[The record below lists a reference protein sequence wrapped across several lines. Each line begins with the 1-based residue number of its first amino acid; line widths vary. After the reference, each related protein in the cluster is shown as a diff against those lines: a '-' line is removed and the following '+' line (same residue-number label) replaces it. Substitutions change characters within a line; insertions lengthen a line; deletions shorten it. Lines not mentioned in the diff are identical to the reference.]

1 MEETSSVSLT
11 GGIAKVQ
18 HLVQL
23 KKTRNSLRKF
33 QAARHCQ
40 AGLKK
45 APSLLLLISVAFVC
59 EVGTENTRLQFSTGV
74 AQ

>member
-1 MEETSSVSLT
+1 LASLT

-23 KKTRNSLRKF
+23 KKRRNSLRKF
-33 QAARHCQ
+33 QAARHCLP
-40 AGLKK
+40 GLKT
-45 APSLLLLISVAFVC
+45 ALSLLLLILVASVC
-59 EVGTENTRLQFSTGV
+59 EVGTEKRRLQFSTGV

>member
-1 MEETSSVSLT
+1 MAETSSVSLT

-33 QAARHCQ
+33 QAARHCLT
-40 AGLKK
+40 GLKMV
-45 APSLLLLISVAFVC
+45 PSLLLLTLVASVC
-59 EVGTENTRLQFSTGV
+59 EVGTENRGLQFSTGV

>member
-1 MEETSSVSLT
+1 MVEASSVSLT

-23 KKTRNSLRKF
+23 MKTRNSLRKF
-33 QAARHCQ
+33 QAARHYQ
-40 AGLKK
+40 PGLKT
-45 APSLLLLISVAFVC
+45 APSLLLLILVAFVC
-59 EVGTENTRLQFSTGV
+59 EVGTENRRLHFSTGV